1 MSTCTYSWCT
11 SPHNRRDEE
20 HWSDTLTTLAQHRG
34 GERTEIGVWAMV
46 DLAGQFDDEILLSA
60 NVDGERV
67 LDVALTVEQAE
78 QVRDSI
84 DTAINNRADARDGA
98 RRAG

>member
-1 MSTCTYSWCT
+1 
-11 SPHNRRDEE
+11 
-20 HWSDTLTTLAQHRG
+20 
-34 GERTEIGVWAMV
+34 MV